1 MATGAAGRAGA
12 PATAPAAMPMRM
24 HSTSSSALSR
34 FCVSTQSVAP
44 SRIRAGRI
52 PASFSAIEQCAPV
65 VVIKCASLATST
77 NCQISD
83 PRTPLGRSPSEI
95 ALTLHHPL
103 HCPHSTTRR
112 AQPHSVRSRP
122 TSGHVHIMFR
132 NQGKAAFRWKGAC
145 RTRPAGSRTHSP
157 LYATQQ
163 GLAGSRHPG
172 RVTKFIHLTIK
183 EPADRKP
190 PHAGS
195 PRSASHEQC
204 VIPKVQS

>member
-112 AQPHSVRSRP
+112 AQPHSVRSRSHLRSCAHRVP
-122 TSGHVHIMFR
+122 QSRKSGFSLEGCVSNSASR
-132 NQGKAAFRWKGAC
+132 KSNPLALVRD
-145 RTRPAGSRTHSP
+145 TTGSRRF
-157 LYATQQ
+157 AT
-163 GLAGSRHPG
+163 SRASDEVH
-172 RVTKFIHLTIK
+172 
-183 EPADRKP
+183 P
-190 PHAGS
+190 PHYQGT
-195 PRSASHEQC
+195 R
-204 VIPKVQS
+204 